1 MKTGIKRS
9 KNVAI
14 AAPITLALLLISS
27 CSGDPSELSRAE
39 AKRVIA
45 RHNTFIAKYTDVHW
59 VGGRTLWGY
68 KTWLEEGGLNNPA
81 FKGLVSKANDA
92 ALTLS
97 VPISARLDEIT
108 GITDS
113 NVLGQPFKEVHFKWS
128 MPDVPALLRP
138 TVVSGGTGA
147 AFLKRYDDGWRLDP
161 QMLQMVENTTRATL
175 SAAETAQ
182 IEKFKAGERIR
193 ADQAAIA
200 ASQAA
205 VVAAQREEE
214 LQRKTE
220 ESKIVTREIAQFDY
234 VLRIWDEWDQ
244 LKTKGTKPLHG
255 KITDVNIQFDEAD
268 HSYNL
273 GGNIYWFGC
282 LSMDLI
288 EPGKPPQG
296 EPGLGDRAYPPGTF
310 RVFFRGCGSMQQ
322 RLAEFA
328 NERECR
334 RVLDLLNTAITSFKQ
349 KWGEVEKQSFS
360 GTKRK
365 KMKIGAAEAP
375 KQIVTADG
383 DETTRIV
390 NGIVADKSG
399 LITVT
404 KHEGNALEFDL
415 SIRPTFGPLIWVP
428 STSRWSYHLPK
439 DVLVIKNGSTTFT
452 DGPKKSIDGNGTQT
466 LQFRLLDGDT
476 VPTSVHIIYSLR

>member
-1 MKTGIKRS
+1 M
-9 KNVAI
+9 AI

-81 FKGLVSKANDA
+81 FKGLVSKANDT
-92 ALTLS
+92 ALTLY

-113 NVLGQPFKEVHFKWS
+113 NVLGQPFKEVHFKWL

-138 TVVSGGTGA
+138 TVVLGGTGA

-161 QMLQMVENTTRATL
+161 QMFVLDESTAGPTL
-175 SAAETAQ
+175 SVADSAQ
-182 IEKFKAGERIR
+182 IEKFKAAERVR
-193 ADQAAIA
+193 AGQAAIVA
-200 ASQAA
+200 QQAA
-205 VVAAQREEE
+205 VEAARREEE

-220 ESKIVTREIAQFDY
+220 ESKIVTKEIAQFDY
-234 VLRIWDEWDQ
+234 VLRIWDEWNDR
-244 LKTKGTKPLHG
+244 KTKGIKPLHG

-268 HSYNL
+268 HTYNPF
-273 GGNIYWFGC
+273 GHVYWFGC
-282 LSMDLI
+282 LSMELV
-288 EPGKPPQG
+288 EPGKPAG
-296 EPGLGDRAYPPGTF
+296 TEPAYKLAAYPPGVF
-310 RVFFRGCGSMQQ
+310 RVIFQGCGAQ
-322 RLAEFA
+322 RSVEEFA
-328 NERECR
+328 TERECR
-334 RVLDLLNTAITSFKQ
+334 RVLEVLNAAVANFRQ
-349 KWGEVEKQSFS
+349 KWGEVDQSS
-360 GTKRK
+360 SSSTKRK
-365 KMKIGAAEAP
+365 KEKIGTARAP
-375 KQIVTADG
+375 QQIVAEG

-390 NGIVADKSG
+390 NGIVSDKSG
-399 LITVT
+399 FITVT

-476 VPTSVHIIYSLR
+476 VQTSLHMIYSLR